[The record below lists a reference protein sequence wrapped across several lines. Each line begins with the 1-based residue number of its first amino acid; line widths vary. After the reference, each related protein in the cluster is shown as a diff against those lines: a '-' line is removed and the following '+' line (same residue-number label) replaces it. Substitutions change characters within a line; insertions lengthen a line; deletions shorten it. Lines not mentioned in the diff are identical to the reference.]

1 VAISNGQ
8 QTLRK
13 ASKYLGAM
21 EGAPN
26 RSGDPII
33 NECQAPWG
41 WPNGGQPWCA
51 MFVAYCVAESGATP
65 KYKQAAKTIMSP
77 STAVMVDKAQR
88 KGWYGGHSR
97 NTKPGDLFIIDGK
110 HVGFINQ
117 VRNDG
122 TFATIE
128 GNASDG
134 CRSLIRSWRD
144 GWKVISIPGVGAPGP
159 AAVVDG
165 YGFDD
170 TRVKLYGG
178 WPTPEARNQQMR
190 KFAAA
195 NPEFWT
201 QAIRVARSSPFAF
214 RAGPAGTYNRW
225 TYGPW
230 LHGTGKQTR
239 DKQMEQWSKKHE
251 GVTARPWKKTYKES

>member
-1 VAISNGQ
+1 VA
-8 QTLRK
+8 R
-13 ASKYLGAM
+13 A
-21 EGAPN
+21 
-26 RSGDPII
+26 
-33 NECQAPWG
+33 
-41 WPNGGQPWCA
+41 
-51 MFVAYCVAESGATP
+51 P

-88 KGWYGGHSR
+88 KGWYGGHSKT
-97 NTKPGDLFIIDGK
+97 TKPGDLFIIDGK

-134 CRSLIRSWRD
+134 VRALIRSWRD

-201 QAIRVARSSPFAF
+201 QAIRVARSEPLCVPRRSRRHLQPLDLRPLAA
-214 RAGPAGTYNRW
+214 RHRQADARQADGAV
-225 TYGPW
+225 
-230 LHGTGKQTR
+230 
-239 DKQMEQWSKKHE
+239 EQE
-251 GVTARPWKKTYKES
+251 A

>member
-88 KGWYGGHSR
+88 KGWYGGHSKT
-97 NTKPGDLFIIDGK
+97 TKPGDLFIIDGK

-134 CRSLIRSWRD
+134 VRALIRSWRD

-170 TRVKLYGG
+170 TRVKMYGG

-195 NPEFWT
+195 NPEYWT
-201 QAIRVARSSPFAF
+201 QAIRVARSEPLCVPRRSRRHLQPLDLRPLAS
-214 RAGPAGTYNRW
+214 RHRQADAGQADGAV
-225 TYGPW
+225 
-230 LHGTGKQTR
+230 
-239 DKQMEQWSKKHE
+239 EQE
-251 GVTARPWKKTYKES
+251 A

>member
-1 VAISNGQ
+1 
-8 QTLRK
+8 
-13 ASKYLGAM
+13 
-21 EGAPN
+21 
-26 RSGDPII
+26 
-33 NECQAPWG
+33 
-41 WPNGGQPWCA
+41 
-51 MFVAYCVAESGATP
+51 
-65 KYKQAAKTIMSP
+65 
-77 STAVMVDKAQR
+77 
-88 KGWYGGHSR
+88 
-97 NTKPGDLFIIDGK
+97 
-110 HVGFINQ
+110 

-170 TRVKLYGG
+170 TRVKMYGG
-178 WPTPEARNQQMR
+178 WPTPEARDQQMR

-195 NPEFWT
+195 NPEYWT
-201 QAIRVARSSPFAF
+201 QAIRVARKSPFAF

-239 DKQMEQWSKKHE
+239 DKQMDQWSKKHE